1 MVRWCN
7 TCGVLPC
14 AQCEEFADGL
24 SFEKP
29 REYLEFALRVLRV
42 VEAGTLELLES
53 TCTLEDLFKEEW
65 PGDIVE
71 HNLECATCGR
81 KFQLFADTY
90 RGHAG
95 WGLTGPP
102 VKLAALEEAAS

>member
-1 MVRWCN
+1 MVLQCN

-24 SFEKP
+24 SFVKP
-29 REYLEFALRVLRV
+29 RDYLQFALRVLKV
-42 VEAGTLELLES
+42 VEEGRLDLLES
-53 TCTLEDLFKEEW
+53 TCTLEALFNDEW
-65 PGDIVE
+65 PADIVE
-71 HNLECATCGR
+71 HNLECVACGR
-81 KFQLFADTY
+81 KFQLFADTF

>member
-1 MVRWCN
+1 
-7 TCGVLPC
+7 VLHC

-24 SFEKP
+24 SFTKP
-29 REYLEFALRVLRV
+29 REYLEFALRVLKV
-42 VEAGTLELLES
+42 VETGTLVLLES
-53 TCTLEDLFKEEW
+53 TCSLQDLFKEEW
-65 PGDIVE
+65 PTDIVE
-71 HNLECATCGR
+71 HNVECENCGR

-102 VKLAALEEAAS
+102 VKLAALEEAASS